1 MSNEEKICARA
12 RKLFA
17 QRDRLA
23 AQLRAIDAELAEA
36 RSQYRIEAR
45 VVGIDMIRFRNAVH
59 QSKIAA

>member
-17 QRDRLA
+17 QRDRLV
-23 AQLRAIDAELAEA
+23 AQLRAIDAELTEA
-36 RSQYRIEAR
+36 RADYRVEAR
-45 VVGIDMIRFRNAVH
+45 IVGIDMVRFRNAVH

>member
-36 RSQYRIEAR
+36 RSQYRIEMR
-45 VVGIDMIRFRNAVH
+45 TVGIDMIRFRNAVH

>member
-1 MSNEEKICARA
+1 MTNEEKISARA

-23 AQLRAIDAELAEA
+23 AQLRAIDAKLAEA
-36 RSQYRIEAR
+36 RADYRNETRSFIN
-45 VVGIDMIRFRNAVH
+45 DMVRFRNAVH

>member
-23 AQLRAIDAELAEA
+23 AQLRAIDAELADA
-36 RSQYRIEAR
+36 RAEYRIETKSF
-45 VVGIDMIRFRNAVH
+45 INDMVRFRNAVH
-59 QSKIAA
+59 LGKIAA